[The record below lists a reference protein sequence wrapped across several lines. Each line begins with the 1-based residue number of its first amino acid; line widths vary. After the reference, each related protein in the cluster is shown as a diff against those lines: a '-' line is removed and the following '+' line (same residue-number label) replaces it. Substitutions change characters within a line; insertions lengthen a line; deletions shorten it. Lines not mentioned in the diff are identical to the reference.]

1 LIEQGVIYMKLG
13 EIINNYRIQ
22 NKMTMQEFAARAS
35 LSKGYVSMLEKNHH
49 PQSQRELVPSI
60 ETYQKIAHA
69 MGISI
74 DELISQL
81 DGNETVRLNGEPTL
95 TLVPAKSA
103 SVPQHAPDLPPDEQR
118 LLDIYRDLSD
128 DGKAALLN
136 YAEERTLLEEY
147 KKRSPNKRDKLPE
160 GSGSDQLRENM
171 KYDYSP
177 LPSTVVAES
186 ASSKY
191 KKGK

>member
-1 LIEQGVIYMKLG
+1 MKLG

-103 SVPQHAPDLPPDEQR
+103 SAPQHAPDLPPDEQR

-128 DGKAALLN
+128 DGKAVLLN
-136 YAEERTLLEEY
+136 YADDMSHLGKY
-147 KKRSPNKRDKLPE
+147 KKRTPDERDKLSE
-160 GSGSDQLRENM
+160 GSGQSQLRENM
-171 KYDYSP
+171 KYDFGDMP
-177 LPSTVVAES
+177 LSRVAES
-186 ASSKY
+186 ASKY

>member
-1 LIEQGVIYMKLG
+1 MNTIGKIIKTARLNMGLTQEELANKVGVQKSAIAKWENGRVSEIKRSNLKALADTLGLDPNVLLG
-13 EIINNYRIQ
+13 EDDECF
-22 NKMTMQEFAARAS
+22 TGS
-35 LSKGYVSMLEKNHH
+35 SK
-49 PQSQRELVPSI
+49 
-60 ETYQKIAHA
+60 
-69 MGISI
+69 
-74 DELISQL
+74 
-81 DGNETVRLNGEPTL
+81 TL
-95 TLVPAKSA
+95 TLVPPAKSA
-103 SVPQHAPDLPPDEQR
+103 SAPQHAPDLPPDEQR

-128 DGKAALLN
+128 DGKAVLLN
-136 YAEERTLLEEY
+136 YADDMSHLGKY